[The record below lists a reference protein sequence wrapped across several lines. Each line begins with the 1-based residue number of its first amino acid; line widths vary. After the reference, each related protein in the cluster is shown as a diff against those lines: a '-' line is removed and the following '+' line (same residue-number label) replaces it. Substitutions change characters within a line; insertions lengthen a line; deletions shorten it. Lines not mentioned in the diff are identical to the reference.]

1 MNEEPDRY
9 VPLKTSDALRAI
21 RWNVTCSF
29 NVRQSISRW
38 RQVRGRVAPH
48 VVSRF
53 PVFKLYFSYRK
64 EPVHLSHKVSSPEV
78 RRMPLFWRI
87 QPKRR
92 TIWYV
97 NKTQLKLACK
107 SQNSRSKNVSLRY
120 IKIIVSE
127 ISIWGKP
134 QTGVNFSYK
143 QVPQSV

>member
-1 MNEEPDRY
+1 MQCVFVCILSSFGCRHIPSEQISASKKIYENTWPGLSMKNQT
-9 VPLKTSDALRAI
+9 VTIDALRAI
-21 RWNVTCSF
+21 TWNVTCSF

-38 RQVRGRVAPH
+38 RQVRRRVAPH

-53 PVFKLYFSYRK
+53 PVFKFYFSYRK

-107 SQNSRSKNVSLRY
+107 SQNSRSKNVS
-120 IKIIVSE
+120 
-127 ISIWGKP
+127 
-134 QTGVNFSYK
+134 
-143 QVPQSV
+143 